1 MPEPLIKPASEP
13 PLCEGWPFSAAEAG
27 RRQSALGQ
35 TQRTLDLGN
44 GVKLDMIRVPAGDF
58 VMGEADGQ
66 SDASPATIVRI
77 ERPFWMSRCEV
88 TNQQFR
94 QFDTRHDSRFE
105 HRTSWIFSEEY
116 LGWPL
121 NRPEQPVV
129 RVSWEQSMAYCQWLS
144 AKTGLRF
151 TLPTEAQWEY
161 ACRAGTETPFFFGKA
176 DADFAAYGNLA
187 DVNIRNLA
195 YEAWRPKPPDIVPRD
210 DRFDDQALVT
220 AAVGSYRPN
229 AWGLCDMHGNV
240 AEWTRTA
247 YRGYPYQDGDGRN
260 EAQPNGP
267 KVVRG
272 GSWRDRP
279 KLCTSAA
286 RWRYRAVSARLQ
298 RRLPSSVRGL
308 NPRTGLGAAV
318 ASKRSPAESH
328 RTVSGWFA
336 PKMGNLG

>member
-1 MPEPLIKPASEP
+1 MSRQGASSWAKPAAKG
-13 PLCEGWPFSAAEAG
+13 C
-27 RRQSALGQ
+27 
-35 TQRTLDLGN
+35 D
-44 GVKLDMIRVPAGDF
+44 
-58 VMGEADGQ
+58 
-66 SDASPATIVRI
+66 SPATVVRI
-77 ERPFWMSRCEV
+77 ERPFWISRCEV
-88 TNQQFR
+88 TNRQFR

-161 ACRAGTETPFFFGKA
+161 ACRAGTETPFYFGKA
-176 DADFAAYGNLA
+176 DADFSAYGNLA

-240 AEWTRTA
+240 AEWTRTT

-260 EAQPNGP
+260 EALPKRA

-279 KLCTSAA
+279 KLCTSAV
-286 RWRYRAVSARLQ
+286 RWRYEPYQRVFNVGFRVVVQDPLPELAPRNGRRKSRAECRDAEGTFNGPVPQ
-298 RRLPSSVRGL
+298 PDNHRLPEIACAGRPG
-308 NPRTGLGAAV
+308 GC
-318 ASKRSPAESH
+318 
-328 RTVSGWFA
+328 
-336 PKMGNLG
+336 